1 MCTKERKV
9 DPLGPLGFKNSC
21 MLILIFF
28 TRLYLLGGWFLGA
41 VCSND
46 GYYFNDQASIT
57 LCSNGNAYRV
67 RCAPG
72 TQNSG
77 GRHYSKSYSDFC
89 TVNLNDYGYGASKYA
104 SQQSFS
110 SGHGHGGGGYGH
122 QQAPSYKPSYSP
134 PKQPQYGHQPLKP
147 RQHYPAPKVPVYMS
161 KYH

>member
-1 MCTKERKV
+1 
-9 DPLGPLGFKNSC
+9 

-28 TRLYLLGGWFLGA
+28 TRLYLLGGWCLGA

-110 SGHGHGGGGYGH
+110 SGHGHGGGGGGGYGH

-134 PKQPQYGHQPLKP
+134 PKQPQYGYQPLKP